1 MLGLSAEPLEE
12 DRKDNVFALMVKE
25 NTLLWRPRVILP
37 IVRCIQKDKIIFFYT
52 QQLFCRMVSGKGWPV
67 PNLCWE
73 TFLGVEV
80 VRGTL
85 QTSEQS
91 LQGALWISQLIFALF
106 QIFLAPVCTVQWS
119 IMSGLHKLQRFPWNW
134 WGFHEAYG
142 YALNIP
148 ISLHVWLQGNSALS
162 VWALLPCS
170 LGEIPV
176 SWGCSFQGSPIW
188 DLDYSIGMLSSWPHL
203 SCSYFCCVCS
213 TNPLSFSEDIVLM
226 PVCWEKERKGT
237 KGRRRK
243 KKTRKKES
251 KKKKEKDKK
260 TILPLIHQE
269 EGLTKVLF
277 SAEL

>member
-67 PNLCWE
+67 PNMCWE

-80 VRGTL
+80 VRRTL

-148 ISLHVWLQGNSALS
+148 ISLHVWLQRNSALS

-176 SWGCSFQGSPIW
+176 SWGCSFQGSTIW
-188 DLDYSIGMLSSWPHL
+188 DLDYSIGMLSSWSHL
-203 SCSYFCCVCS
+203 SCSYFFVSVAQLHLVSVKTLCS
-213 TNPLSFSEDIVLM
+213 CQSAEKKR
-226 PVCWEKERKGT
+226 EKERREEEGRK
-237 KGRRRK
+237 KQEKRRVRRRK
-243 KKTRKKES
+243 IKIKRQSFPSST
-251 KKKKEKDKK
+251 KKKK
-260 TILPLIHQE
+260 
-269 EGLTKVLF
+269 
-277 SAEL
+277 A